1 MIDETELHEQPKRGN
16 QGAPSN
22 PYKALGGRT
31 LQEWQSDHHMV
42 WHEKSAEKEWIPRRR
57 GGPVFRYV
65 R

>member
-16 QGAPSN
+16 QSAPSN

-42 WHEKSAEKEWIPRRR
+42 DGSKGKEWIPRHR
-57 GGPVFRYV
+57 GGPLFRYV